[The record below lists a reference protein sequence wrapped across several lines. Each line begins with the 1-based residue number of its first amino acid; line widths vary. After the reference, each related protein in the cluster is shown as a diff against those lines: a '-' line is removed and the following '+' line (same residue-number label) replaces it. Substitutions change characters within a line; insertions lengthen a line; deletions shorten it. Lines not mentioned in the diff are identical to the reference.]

1 MSNDLLKRA
10 AVKDEYH
17 FLKEFVKTQM
27 YTVLVEDFFNK
38 HFKMSEQLMLTSSMT

>member
-38 HFKMSEQLMLTSSMT
+38 NFKMSEQLMLTSSMT

>member
-17 FLKEFVKTQM
+17 FLKEFIKTQM

-38 HFKMSEQLMLTSSMT
+38 NFKMSEQLMLTSSMT